1 MKKGKVNPR
10 QKHSG
15 TKYKSEFAERVKF
28 LICEA
33 GLLNQR
39 GQIAW
44 ERIGKVLG
52 ISPRMMKRWR
62 NPLDAYYHK
71 EFAEAVSQ
79 AQEAI
84 DADQIKHSMIE
95 RAKGYTRT
103 KTVTTSGDV
112 CTKRK
117 EVEKIAGDPQAAKL
131 VLPNIGPEDKR
142 WMEKTGIEHSG
153 EVVVN
158 ISVKKNYVTSD
169 KSAKSGLGISP
180 AAKPGT

>member
-1 MKKGKVNPR
+1 MKKKTIKQP
-10 QKHSG
+10 
-15 TKYKSEFAERVKF
+15 KYKPEFAERVKF

-62 NPLDAYYHK
+62 NSLDTYYHK

-84 DADQIKHSMIE
+84 DADAIKRSMIAK
-95 RAKGYTRT
+95 AKGYTR
-103 KTVTTSGDV
+103 KLVVQKLVPENDPKGKLKIVS
-112 CTKRK
+112 K
-117 EVEKIAGDPQAAKL
+117 EVIEIAGDVQAAKL

-142 WMEKTGIEHSG
+142 WMEKTGIEHKGTINLQIVTFEQAQKEINESSG
-153 EVVVN
+153 R
-158 ISVKKNYVTSD
+158 
-169 KSAKSGLGISP
+169 
-180 AAKPGT
+180 